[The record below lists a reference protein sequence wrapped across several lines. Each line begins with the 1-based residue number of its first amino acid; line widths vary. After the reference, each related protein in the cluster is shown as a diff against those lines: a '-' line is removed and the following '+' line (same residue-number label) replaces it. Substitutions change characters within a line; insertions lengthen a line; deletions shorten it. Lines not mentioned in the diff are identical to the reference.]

1 MARSRDFLA
10 RFRPVGTPGS
20 AAAAG
25 VPVDRGRELAAE
37 LGPLLAELEETQGEA
52 DAIRARALAEAD
64 RRRRDAE
71 VSAHALL
78 VAGRDEAQAERTAL
92 LDRARADAEAA
103 ADEVVGSARSEAAA
117 IERRVAARLPTL
129 VDQVQAAVRGDLL
142 DDAPSPP

>member
-71 VSAHALL
+71 VSVHALL
-78 VAGRDEAQAERTAL
+78 VAGGYEAQAERTAL